1 MTNCIIIYALDIHM
15 YCAVCGQDKVGET
28 GVIESPNYPNPYPHS
43 RNCEWRITVENGRQ
57 VLLNVTAFDIEVHTG
72 CDYDY
77 LEIRYL
83 PGLFTLSVHISRAT
97 DI

>member
-1 MTNCIIIYALDIHM
+1 MSYCIITWAVDIHV
-15 YCAVCGQDKVGET
+15 YCVTVCGQDKVEET

-57 VLLNVTAFDIEVHTG
+57 VLLNVTAFDIEAHTR

-77 LEIRYL
+77 LEIRYYQGYL
-83 PGLFTLSVHISRAT
+83 GYW